1 MSSKTEIA
9 RWETEGHSPRYP
21 DVSHWRNDQDPFYIY
36 LCPKGVSLV
45 QIRQRIKVEEM
56 ENSDLSLCPLEK
68 TMDLNLGFHLTS
80 TSDQGGGM
88 SYSSV
93 AGVSREVVH
102 SLEQAGSTCFPS
114 PSSQAFPPLWLERQ
128 QRGKQSEALGRAQPP
143 SIPALAEASPGTSGE
158 PLLEEVIQKPR
169 WPGGPP

>member
-1 MSSKTEIA
+1 
-9 RWETEGHSPRYP
+9 
-21 DVSHWRNDQDPFYIY
+21 
-36 LCPKGVSLV
+36 
-45 QIRQRIKVEEM
+45 M
-56 ENSDLSLCPLEK
+56 ENSDLSLGPLEK

-93 AGVSREVVH
+93 AGGSRVH

-128 QRGKQSEALGRAQPP
+128 QRGKQSEAL
-143 SIPALAEASPGTSGE
+143 
-158 PLLEEVIQKPR
+158 
-169 WPGGPP
+169 